1 MCAGSTL
8 PFYGRLAKWLGIEVH
23 AEARNEYKSFVQ
35 PYIDEALTT
44 PQRENHTQLLT
55 DLNDN
60 LMTYIARNRFPNE
73 AGQAGLDKVKA
84 LSQVGP
90 HTASQAVANGLLSG
104 TCYRQDVIDSVVKKE
119 DGGDEER
126 KIKGFYHYA
135 KTMEKAVD
143 KSERETMDI
152 GVVYLQGTSEPIIPN
167 LTRSIGPLLTT
178 VPDVQSVSLASLEL
192 LQ

>member
-1 MCAGSTL
+1 MRCSGSTL

-35 PYIDEALTT
+35 PYIDEGLTA

-60 LMTYIARNRFPNE
+60 LMTYIARNRYP
-73 AGQAGLDKVKA
+73 AQPGQAGLDKVKA
-84 LSQVGP
+84 MSLTGP
-90 HTASQAVANGLLSG
+90 YTASQSVKNGLLSG
-104 TCYRQDVIDSVVKKE
+104 TCYRQDIIDSVTSPD
-119 DGGDEER
+119 DGGDDSR

-135 KTMEKAVD
+135 KTMERAAD

-152 GVVYLQGTSEPIIPN
+152 GVVYLQGTS
-167 LTRSIGPLLTT
+167 
-178 VPDVQSVSLASLEL
+178 QSACLD
-192 LQ
+192 